1 MEKGETTEEERE
13 EESRTR
19 RGEERRGKMQLSR
32 RGVLVHL
39 EDEGSGEGENTS
51 EETSSLEGG
60 RSVCGS

>member
-39 EDEGSGEGENTS
+39 EDEGSGEGKDTS

-60 RSVCGS
+60 RSVPGS